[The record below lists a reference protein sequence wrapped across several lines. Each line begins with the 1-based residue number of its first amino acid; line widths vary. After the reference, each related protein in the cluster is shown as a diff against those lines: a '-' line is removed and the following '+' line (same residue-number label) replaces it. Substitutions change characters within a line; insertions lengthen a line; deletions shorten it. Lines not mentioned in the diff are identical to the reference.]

1 MDFSIFSNIF
11 SFIYM
16 EFPSF
21 EAMCFGPSAEE
32 QMPCKKKKKIIFSSL
47 ITEFCPLVDIGC
59 QYVVAGLLGERKSI

>member
-16 EFPSF
+16 EFLSF

-32 QMPCKKKKKIIFSSL
+32 QMPCKTKKNHFSSL
-47 ITEFCPLVDIGC
+47 ITEFCPLVYVGC
-59 QYVVAGLLGERKSI
+59 QYVFAGLLGERKSI